1 MHNTLAN
8 LRGFDCFYFHC
19 YDDHLNYK
27 YDYGDGA
34 EESQGCTNGNG
45 YGNGTCGGST
55 LGSGFVLEYDY
66 LNRVSDFKNGDGVCN
81 EICFRFRE
89 KNA

>member
-1 MHNTLAN
+1 MHKTLAN
-8 LRGFDCFYFHC
+8 LRGFTSYYFHC

-27 YDYGDGA
+27 YDYGDGV
-34 EESQGCTNGNG
+34 EEVQGNADGNGNG
-45 YGNGTCGGST
+45 HGYSYGSH
-55 LGSGFVLEYDY
+55 LGNGFVLEYDY
-66 LNRVSDFKNGDGVCN
+66 QNRLSDFKNGNGVCD